1 MRQFLGSSSYS
12 FIRHL
17 ACAAAVATT
26 TLGLTFAAEAAAERR
41 VALVVGN
48 AAYQDV
54 PTLAN
59 PVTDAKAV
67 SAALKRL
74 GFEVVEGYDLK
85 NDAMRMTLG
94 EFAAK
99 LDGAK
104 AALVYY
110 AGHGVAVG
118 DENYLLPTDA
128 VLKSEADLDFRS
140 VNVNLVLRQMQR
152 EERVNILILDACRD
166 NPFTKELARSV
177 AANSKNRTRSVD
189 VSSGLGAMD
198 TQATSGILIAFA
210 TDPRSVALDGS
221 TGGNSPFTSA
231 LLKHMETPGVS
242 ISTVMDRVRED
253 VWNETGKKQKP
264 WVNTSIIGEFM
275 LNPASREAALPP
287 SNDGVKSDA
296 TRPLTGQGLD
306 RAQMDVKM
314 WESAEKA
321 NTAEDYQ
328 AYLDAFPTGQFA
340 QFAKNRIAKFKA
352 AAISATKE
360 PSSEDELKVIGSS
373 KTESLIGLDN
383 EGRREIN
390 MRLKAIGFD
399 PGTVSGK
406 FGPSSRQAIAKWQTS
421 RQLAATGW
429 LSNAQKIALETQS
442 EEAYQLALST
452 PSEPA
457 PTVTRNVNRR
467 ERTSVRTRTVEQDE
481 APVVRRRPVV
491 RHDGGGGG
499 VNAAQVGAALAIM
512 GAMRGGRGGGIR
524 FGF

>member
-1 MRQFLGSSSYS
+1 MRQLLSSDSSCS
-12 FIRHL
+12 FVRHIV
-17 ACAAAVATT
+17 CAAAIAATT
-26 TLGLTFAAEAAAERR
+26 LALTFSANAAPERR

-54 PTLAN
+54 PALAN

-85 NDAMRMTLG
+85 NDAMRVTLG

-118 DENYLLPTDA
+118 DENYLLPTDT
-128 VLKSEADLDFRS
+128 VLKSEADLDFRT

-166 NPFTKELARSV
+166 NPFAKELARSV
-177 AANSKNRTRSVD
+177 AASGRVRTRSVD
-189 VSSGLGAMD
+189 ISSGLGAME
-198 TQATSGILIAFA
+198 TQGSSGILIAFA
-210 TDPRSVALDGS
+210 TDPRSVALDGGL
-221 TGGNSPFTSA
+221 GGNSPFTSA

-242 ISTVMDRVRED
+242 ISTVMDRVREE
-253 VWNETGKKQKP
+253 VWNGTDKKQKP

-275 LNPASREAALPP
+275 LNPSASKVASLPP
-287 SNDGVKSDA
+287 ANNAVIGDVA
-296 TRPLTGQGLD
+296 RQPVGQGLD

-352 AAISATKE
+352 AAVSAGKGE
-360 PSSEDELKVIGSS
+360 ASEDELKVPGTP
-373 KTESLIGLDN
+373 KTENTIGLDN
-383 EGRREIN
+383 DGRREIVT
-390 MRLKAIGFD
+390 RLKAIGFE
-399 PGTVSGK
+399 PGRLRGK
-406 FGPSSRQAIAKWQTS
+406 FDPNNRRAIAAWQTS
-421 RQLAATGW
+421 RQLPTTGYFTA
-429 LSNAQKIALETQS
+429 AQKLALETQS
-442 EEAYQLALST
+442 EEAYQLALTT
-452 PSEPA
+452 PTEPSV
-457 PTVTRNVNRR
+457 TTRNVSRHGGGR
-467 ERTSVRTRTVEQDE
+467 SAE
-481 APVVRRRPVV
+481 APVVRQRRVVV
-491 RHDGGGGG
+491 RGGNGGGGF
-499 VNAAQVGAALAIM
+499 NAGHLGTALGIM
-512 GAMRGGRGGGIR
+512 GAMRGGGMR